1 MIACDVAVLGAGPG
15 GYVAAIRAAQRGA
28 KTVVIESDQVGGVCL
43 NRGCIPTKTLIHS
56 AGLYQKMQEAERFG
70 LKVKGLSLDMQ
81 GLLKHKD
88 NVIKTN
94 RDGIKALFKAHGI
107 ELVKATAAIAKPGVV
122 RAGKEEIHARA
133 IIVATG
139 SAPARIPGLET
150 DGERIIGST
159 EALELAEVPKR
170 VVVIGAGAV
179 GAEFACIW
187 NALGAEVT
195 LVEMMPN
202 VLPIEDEELTKRLG
216 TLLKRRG
223 IDVFTG
229 TTVKSMTRK
238 GNTVA
243 LELSGA
249 KKDAIKADYVLVGIG
264 VRYNASPV
272 TDEPSL
278 GVQLTSKGA
287 IAVDSRME
295 TNIPGIFA
303 IGDVTGK
310 TMLAHGASA
319 EAIVAAENATGGNRV
334 IDYRVLPSCTFTH
347 PELASVGLT
356 EKEAAATG
364 ASIAVGRFS
373 YRASGRAHAMGETEG
388 LVKIVGDAATGEV
401 LGVHILGA
409 EAGELIATAAMAMQ
423 LEATAETIADTIFTH
438 PTLSETVKEAAEDF
452 LGMGIHTPPK
462 AVKRG

>member
-28 KTVVIESDQVGGVCL
+28 KTVVVECDQVGGVCL
-43 NRGCIPTKTLIHS
+43 NRGCIPTKTLIHT

-70 LKVKGLSLDMQ
+70 LKVKGLSVDMD

-107 ELVKATAAIAKPGVV
+107 ELIKARGVVAKPGVV
-122 RAGKEEIHARA
+122 KAGKEEIHARA

-187 NALGAEVT
+187 NGLGAEVT
-195 LVEMMPN
+195 LVEMMIS

-216 TLLKRRG
+216 TLLKKRG
-223 IDVFTG
+223 INVFTG

-249 KKDAIKADYVLVGIG
+249 KEDSIKAEYVLVGIG
-264 VRYNASPV
+264 VRYNSSPV

-278 GVQLTSKGA
+278 GVQVTPKGA
-287 IAVDSRME
+287 IVVDSRME

-303 IGDVTGK
+303 IGDVTGR

-319 EAIVAAENATGGNRV
+319 EAIVAAENATGGNRI
-334 IDYRVLPSCTFTH
+334 IDYRVVPSCTFTH
-347 PELASVGLT
+347 P
-356 EKEAAATG
+356 
-364 ASIAVGRFS
+364 
-373 YRASGRAHAMGETEG
+373 
-388 LVKIVGDAATGEV
+388 
-401 LGVHILGA
+401 
-409 EAGELIATAAMAMQ
+409 
-423 LEATAETIADTIFTH
+423 
-438 PTLSETVKEAAEDF
+438 
-452 LGMGIHTPPK
+452 
-462 AVKRG
+462 